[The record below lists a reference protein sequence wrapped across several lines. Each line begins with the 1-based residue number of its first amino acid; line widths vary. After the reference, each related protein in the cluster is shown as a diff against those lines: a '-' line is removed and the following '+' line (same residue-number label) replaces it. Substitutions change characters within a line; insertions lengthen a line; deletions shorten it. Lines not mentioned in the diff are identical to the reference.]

1 MTARPTQQQL
11 EHELHV
17 EFEAGLVQVRALSD
31 CLEQLVGI
39 VEELAAGLPSGT
51 PPEIARR
58 LEELRWSI
66 GRIW

>member
-1 MTARPTQQQL
+1 MTTRPTQQQL

-51 PPEIARR
+51 PPELGRR

>member
-1 MTARPTQQQL
+1 VGPR
-11 EHELHV
+11 
-17 EFEAGLVQVRALSD
+17 QVRALSEG
-31 CLEQLVGI
+31 LEQLVGI

-66 GRIW
+66 GRIC